1 MTILFRRRGALLLLA
16 ILPAACV
23 NPAAVSP
30 GASVDQLRAQ
40 MGAPVAVWKNPDGS
54 EVWEYPQG
62 PLGTQTFMVTLG
74 PEHAV
79 RDVRQVLTEDN
90 FKNVRPGMSHEDV
103 RRLLGRQMETRYFDF
118 SGEEVWSWRYVEWRV
133 RPAFFNVHFDR
144 ASGAVKYVSRTE
156 EAKGDK
162 KH

>member
-1 MTILFRRRGALLLLA
+1 MSVLFRRGGALLILA
-16 ILPAACV
+16 ILPMGCV
-23 NPAAVSP
+23 NPGAVSP
-30 GASVDQLRAQ
+30 GASVDQLQAH
-40 MGAPVAVWKNPDGS
+40 MGPPTTVWKNADGS

-62 PLGTQTFMVTLG
+62 PLGTQTFMVTMG

-90 FKNVRPGMSHEDV
+90 FKNVRAGMSREDV
-103 RRLLGRQMETRYFDF
+103 RRLLGRQMDVRYFDF
-118 SGEEVWSWRYVEWRV
+118 SGEEVWSWRYVEWKV

-144 ASGAVKYVSRTE
+144 ESGAVKYVSRTE
-156 EAKGDK
+156 EAKGGK